1 MVDLFLFLY
10 LLMVAGLVG
19 LFLMMPRGRRVG
31 LGRIG
36 GLVGIAAVVG
46 FVLKVLLASNW
57 GGEALW
63 FGLLSSVAVT
73 SAALMITQRKAI
85 YSALYFVMTILA
97 VAGLILLQ
105 RAEFLAIAMVLV
117 YAGAILVTYVFVL
130 TLCRQEEMAEY
141 ETTAR
146 SPFLAVL
153 IGFVLMGG
161 LLQMLLVGHVETN
174 GSIEA
179 LAGTGTVIEVGK
191 ELFGKH
197 VVALEVA
204 GLLLLVAAVGGIA
217 IVKQGRPPAAEN
229 R

>member
-1 MVDLFLFLY
+1 MVDLFFFLY
-10 LLMVAGLVG
+10 LLMIAGLVG

-63 FGLLSSVAVT
+63 FGLLSGVAVT

-174 GSIEA
+174 GAIEA

-204 GLLLLVAAVGGIA
+204 GLLLLVAAVGGIV
-217 IVKQGRPPAAEN
+217 IVKQGKIFRQD
-229 R
+229 

>member
-1 MVDLFLFLY
+1 MI
-10 LLMVAGLVG
+10 AGLVG

-63 FGLLSSVAVT
+63 FGLLSGVAVT
-73 SAALMITQRKAI
+73 SAALMITQRKAL

-105 RAEFLAIAMVLV
+105 RAEFLAIAIVLV

-130 TLCRQEEMAEY
+130 TLCRQEDMADY
-141 ETTAR
+141 ETKAR

-153 IGFVLMGG
+153 IGFVLMGS
-161 LLQMLLVGHVETN
+161 LLLMLLEGHTETT
-174 GSIEA
+174 GAVEA
-179 LAGTGTVIEVGK
+179 LAGTGTVLEVGRA
-191 ELFGKH
+191 LFGKH

-217 IVKQGRPPAAEN
+217 IVKQGKPPSAKN
-229 R
+229 S